1 MSDTFE
7 PNELYKFEN
16 VILDIARQ
24 FGNESQ
30 KSQDRIARLVN
41 RAMTLVIGANRQWRF
56 LKKVETIT
64 TSASVS
70 EYTLNTDVEE
80 ILLFWKTGSHRGPLT
95 RIPEGQF
102 RAFVPDE
109 SVYTGI
115 PNLWDDEGV
124 DSNGSMVV
132 SFWPIPSGAVEIK
145 YQYYRRLVPLRNPQ
159 QNLIAVW
166 GVPPRVIEAIIQMA
180 TALTF
185 KGIDDAR
192 YKAERAEA
200 EEMAEA
206 YFIADQFNGNTEIRV
221 PAVHPGELIGGGPQ
235 LPSNYPNY

>member
-24 FGNESQ
+24 YGNESQ

-41 RAMTLVIGANRQWRF
+41 RAATLVVGNNRQWKF
-56 LKKVETIT
+56 LKKVETFT
-64 TSASVS
+64 TSSGVS
-70 EYTLNTDVEE
+70 EYTLNTDVDE
-80 ILLFWKTGSHRGPLT
+80 ILLFWKTGSHRGSLT
-95 RIPEGQF
+95 RIPPGQF
-102 RAFVPDE
+102 RKYVPDE
-109 SVYTGI
+109 SVYSGI
-115 PNLWDDEGV
+115 PNLWDDMGT

-132 SFWPIPSGAVEIK
+132 ALWPIPSGSVEVK
-145 YQYYRRLVPLRNPQ
+145 YQYYRRPVPLRNGGD
-159 QNLIAVW
+159 NLIARW
-166 GVPPRVIEAIIQMA
+166 GMPPRVIECVIQMA

-200 EEMAEA
+200 EAMIQDC
-206 YFIADQFNGNTEIRV
+206 FMADQFNGNTEIRV
-221 PAVHPGELIGGGPQ
+221 PGRDPDEIIGGGPQ
-235 LPSNYPNY
+235 LPTNYPSY